1 MKVRAV
7 IVRLGLLRFE
17 AFVRRPGFD
26 QRAINREV
34 LVRQKRFHLLMFEK
48 LGHKLLE
55 HIAFLKAFAVLG
67 SGPRSDRPARGRR
80 TSEIADCSRAAPSA
94 GARSGPNRAPAKS
107 ARLTAAQAG
116 STVGLRAS
124 RASRTYGSTPS
135 RPRGRVRG
143 FCARDGTR
151 ESASQDECTKTSRL
165 DPEIVRA
172 STVLP
177 PNQGRTESP
186 LFRSGEVFQQT
197 ARGDTTQENQNRQS
211 SASLWSWDAMTSAA
225 IHASG
230 TATRFT
236 TVVTR

>member
-26 QRAINREV
+26 QRAISREV

-48 LGHKLLE
+48 LGHELLE

-67 SGPRSDRPARGRR
+67 EHGRVP
-80 TSEIADCSRAAPSA
+80 DPAPSA

-151 ESASQDECTKTSRL
+151 ESASQDECTKTSRP

-186 LFRSGEVFQQT
+186 LLRSGEVFQQT
-197 ARGDTTQENQNRQS
+197 AQRAEIVADRYRDVRT
-211 SASLWSWDAMTSAA
+211 LF
-225 IHASG
+225 H
-230 TATRFT
+230 
-236 TVVTR
+236 